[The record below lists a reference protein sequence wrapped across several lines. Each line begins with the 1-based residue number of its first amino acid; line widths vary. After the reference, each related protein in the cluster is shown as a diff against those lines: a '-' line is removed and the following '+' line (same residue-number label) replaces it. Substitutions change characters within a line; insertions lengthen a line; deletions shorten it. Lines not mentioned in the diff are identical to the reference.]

1 MRHMAC
7 YDRHMATQAQPVTSQ
22 DAIAA
27 IKAGLP
33 YEAFEDLAASLGV
46 GHSELARTISVS
58 PRTLQRR
65 KGEGRFQVD
74 ESDRLFRISRLMA
87 RATEV
92 LGSSAADW
100 LTTPKRFLGG
110 QTPLAFADTEPGAW
124 EVMQALGRLE
134 HGVFL

>member
-1 MRHMAC
+1 
-7 YDRHMATQAQPVTSQ
+7 
-22 DAIAA
+22 
-27 IKAGLP
+27 
-33 YEAFEDLAASLGV
+33 
-46 GHSELARTISVS
+46 
-58 PRTLQRR
+58 
-65 KGEGRFQVD
+65 
-74 ESDRLFRISRLMA
+74 MA

-92 LGSSAADW
+92 LGPSAADW